1 MSKKFYE
8 NIIIGAGI
16 AGCSLGYFLGKK
28 SDSVLL
34 IDKNEDVAFG
44 ASGAAGAFLSPLLG
58 KPNLFKDLVTKAL
71 VYSTNFYKE
80 YFFEDIINCGT
91 CRIPKNDEDLEK
103 FNSYNDFM
111 DFEYEVLDSGYF
123 FKIGSVVNSY
133 NVCKKLSVNL
143 EKKFDYMVN
152 KISKQDSFWVINDEL
167 VCKNIFLTTG
177 ANIDLLIENYIDIRA
192 VWGQKIDIL
201 SSSEVLK
208 NYHKDCSLSISK
220 KFGEKNFISIGATH
234 NRFSE
239 NMDDTSFNLNL
250 KNINKINHNEK
261 TLKYIN
267 EDSKKL
273 LTLANDIKKLDDVQI
288 VDVKIGARSSS
299 VDYFPIVGNLVDS
312 KRSINLYPHIK
323 NGSFIKDEKL
333 IVHENFYILN
343 GLGGR
348 GFVFS
353 PYLANELV
361 NYIYDKKELS
371 KDISSH
377 RMFKRWV
384 KRKKD

>member
-16 AGCSLGYFLGKK
+16 AGCSLGYFLRKK
-28 SDSVLL
+28 TDSVLL

-58 KPNLFKDLVTKAL
+58 KPNLFKDLVTNSL
-71 VYSTNFYKE
+71 IYSTNFYKE
-80 YFFEDIINCGT
+80 HFSKDIINCGT
-91 CRIPKNDEDLEK
+91 CRIPKNDEDSKK
-103 FNSYNDFM
+103 FNSYSEFM
-111 DFEYEVLDSGYF
+111 DFEYEILDNGYF

-133 NVCKKLSVNL
+133 NICKKLSTNL
-143 EKKFDYMVN
+143 EKKFDYVVD
-152 KISKQDSFWVINDEL
+152 KISKEDAFWVINDEL
-167 VCKNIFLTTG
+167 KCKNIFLTTG
-177 ANIDLLIENYIDIRA
+177 ANVDLLMEDYVDIRA

-201 SSSEVLK
+201 SSSEVLI

-220 KFGEKNFISIGATH
+220 KIGEKNFISIGATH

-239 NMDDTSFNLNL
+239 NMDDTSFNLSL
-250 KNINKINHNEK
+250 KNINKIEHNEK
-261 TLKYIN
+261 TLRYIN
-267 EDSKKL
+267 EDNKRL
-273 LTLANDIKKLDDVQI
+273 LAKANDIKKLNDVQI
-288 VDVKIGARSSS
+288 IDIKIGARSSS
-299 VDYFPIVGNLVDS
+299 VDYFPIVGSLVDS
-312 KRSINLYPHIK
+312 KKSIQMYPHIK
-323 NGSFIKDEKL
+323 NGSFIKDDKL
-333 IVHENFYILN
+333 LLHENFFILN

-348 GFVFS
+348 GFVLS

-361 NYIYDKKELS
+361 NGIYDNKELS
-371 KDISSH
+371 SDITSH